1 MPTQEGPGNPG
12 PSFYLWI
19 TMPTWRVSIAD
30 VPGPW
35 MTLHLIAFI
44 HFSNISTSCIMELVR
59 ITISNV
65 CATIVV
71 LVVIGIKVAGI
82 AITTSVV

>member
-1 MPTQEGPGNPG
+1 MLTQEGPGNPG
-12 PSFYLWI
+12 SSFHLRI
-19 TMPTWRVSIAD
+19 TMPTRRITIAD

-44 HFSNISTSCIMELVR
+44 HLSNISTSCIVELVR

-71 LVVIGIKVAGI
+71 LVIIGIKVASITI
-82 AITTSVV
+82 AVSIV